1 LRKTKLRGAPG
12 AVSAKFSTEL
22 STGEFSRAYPPP
34 IIQTAAVNPT
44 NPDFPMPQEVTSELA
59 PTGVLRAAINM
70 GNFLLVT
77 GRSPSGDPEGVAP
90 DMARE
95 IASRLAVPVAYVP
108 YARPGEL
115 ADAAGT
121 GVWDI
126 GLIGAEPQRAEKI
139 AFTPAY
145 VEIEATY
152 LVPAGSPLKSIADV
166 DKPGV
171 RIAVSARSAYDLWL
185 ARNIKHA
192 EVVRSEGG
200 GGAAFKQ
207 FVDDKMDALAGL
219 RPGLLSDL
227 EKLPGAR
234 ILDGQFTAV
243 QQAVGTARTN
253 SAGAAFLRDFVEEA
267 KKSGLVARLI
277 ERHKVV
283 GRLSVAPPA

>member
-1 LRKTKLRGAPG
+1 
-12 AVSAKFSTEL
+12 
-22 STGEFSRAYPPP
+22 
-34 IIQTAAVNPT
+34 
-44 NPDFPMPQEVTSELA
+44 MPQEVVSELA

-77 GRSPSGDPEGVAP
+77 GRTSAGDPEGVAP

-95 IASRLAVPVAYVP
+95 IASRLGVPVAYVP

-115 ADAAGT
+115 ADAAGS

-152 LVPAGSPLKSIADV
+152 LVPAGSPLKTIADV

-207 FVDDKMDALAGL
+207 FVDDRMDALAGL
-219 RPGLLSDL
+219 RPGLMSDL

-277 ERHKVV
+277 ERHKVT
-283 GRLSVAPPA
+283 GRLSVAPAA

>member
-1 LRKTKLRGAPG
+1 
-12 AVSAKFSTEL
+12 
-22 STGEFSRAYPPP
+22 
-34 IIQTAAVNPT
+34 
-44 NPDFPMPQEVTSELA
+44 MPQEVVSELA

-77 GRSPSGDPEGVAP
+77 GRTSAGDPEGVAP

-95 IASRLAVPVAYVP
+95 IASQLGVPVAYVP

-139 AFTPAY
+139 AFTSAY

-152 LVPAGSPLKSIADV
+152 LVPAGSPLQTIADV
-166 DKPGV
+166 DKPGRRV
-171 RIAVSARSAYDLWL
+171 AVTARSAYGLWL
-185 ARNIKHA
+185 ENNYKEGELLQFDNA
-192 EVVRSEGG
+192 E
-200 GGAAFKQ
+200 AALKAFDGEKL
-207 FVDDKMDALAGL
+207 DAYAGL
-219 RPGLLSDL
+219 RPGLIDL
-227 EKLPGAR
+227 QKARPGAR

-277 ERHKVV
+277 ERHKVI
-283 GRLSVAPPA
+283 GRLSVAPAA